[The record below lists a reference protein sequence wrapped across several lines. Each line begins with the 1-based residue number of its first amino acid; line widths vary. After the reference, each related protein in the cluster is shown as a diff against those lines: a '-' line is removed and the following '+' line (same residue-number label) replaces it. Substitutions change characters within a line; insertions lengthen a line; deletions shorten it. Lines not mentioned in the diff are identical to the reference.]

1 LLQVQQKVVLKND
14 AVPGEDVRHNQN
26 DSMTE
31 ILSVMKWPLIACLLL
46 PGILVYYGLHIIKR
60 EVIFVDL
67 ALAQVATLGTCV
79 CLFLGHD
86 ADDPHNFYWS
96 LGFTLAG
103 AALFTFMRPSKH
115 ARVPQEALIGIVYV
129 VAAAT
134 GILFLSKSPHGKEEL
149 QRTLVGDL
157 LTVTGPQIWK
167 TAALYAVIGAVH
179 YAFRKKFIALSFDH
193 ERAEQSGMRVRAW
206 DFLFYALFGLIVT
219 SFVQVG
225 GVLMVFSYLIVPAA
239 CGVYLARSLPA
250 QLLIGWLAATLASVG
265 GLYASFQLD
274 VPTGAAIV
282 CALGV
287 VLLGT
292 ALWAGLRR
300 RTAG

>member
-1 LLQVQQKVVLKND
+1 MDGTDALSWSQV
-14 AVPGEDVRHNQN
+14 
-26 DSMTE
+26 M
-31 ILSVMKWPLIACLLL
+31 SVMKWPLVACLLL

-79 CLFLGHD
+79 CLWLGHE
-86 ADDPHNFYWS
+86 ADDPHNFFWS

-103 AALFTFMRPSKH
+103 ALLFTFTRPSKK
-115 ARVPQEALIGIVYV
+115 ARVPQEALIGIIYV
-129 VAAAT
+129 VAAAA
-134 GILFLSKSPHGKEEL
+134 GILLLSKSPHGKEEL

-157 LTVTGPQIWK
+157 LTVTPPQIWK
-167 TAALYAVIGAVH
+167 TAALYAVIGLIH
-179 YAFRKKFIALSFDH
+179 FIFRKQFIKLSFDH
-193 ERAEQSGMRVRAW
+193 GRAEQGGFSVKLW

-239 CGVYLARSLPA
+239 SAAFLVKSLPM
-250 QLLIGWLAATLASVG
+250 QLLVGWLVATLGSIG
-265 GLYASFQLD
+265 GLYWSFHKDL
-274 VPTGAAIV
+274 PTGAAIV

-287 VLLGT
+287 GLLV
-292 ALWAGLRR
+292 AGVVSKLRR
-300 RTAG
+300 T

>member
-1 LLQVQQKVVLKND
+1 
-14 AVPGEDVRHNQN
+14 
-26 DSMTE
+26 MT
-31 ILSVMKWPLIACLLL
+31 WPLIACLVL

-79 CLFLGHD
+79 CLYLGHEP
-86 ADDPHNFYWS
+86 DDPHNFFWS

-103 AALFTFMRPSKH
+103 ALLFTFTRPSKH
-115 ARVPQEALIGIVYV
+115 ARVPQEALIGIIYV
-129 VAAAT
+129 VAAAA
-134 GILFLSKSPHGKEEL
+134 GILLLSKSPHGKEEL

-157 LTVTGPQIWK
+157 LTVTPQEIGK
-167 TAALYAVIGAVH
+167 TAALYAVIGVVH
-179 YAFRKKFIALSFDH
+179 FIFRKQFIKLSFDH
-193 ERAEQSGMRVRAW
+193 DHAAAGGLSVHFW

-239 CGVYLARSLPA
+239 CATFLVNSLVVR
-250 QLLIGWLAATLASVG
+250 LLVGWCVATLASVA
-265 GLYASFQLD
+265 GLYASFKLD
-274 VPTGAAIV
+274 VPTGAAVV

-287 VLLGT
+287 ALL
-292 ALWAGLRR
+292 LAGMLAKLRR
-300 RTAG
+300 KQTKPA

>member
-1 LLQVQQKVVLKND
+1 
-14 AVPGEDVRHNQN
+14 
-26 DSMTE
+26 MF
-31 ILSVMKWPLIACLLL
+31 SVMKWPLVACLVL
-46 PGILVYYGLHIIKR
+46 PGILVYYGLHIIRR

-79 CLFLGHD
+79 CLYLGHEP
-86 ADDPHNFYWS
+86 DDPHNYFWS

-103 AALFTFMRPSKH
+103 ALVFAFTRAGKRD
-115 ARVPQEALIGIVYV
+115 RVPQEALIGIIYV
-129 VAAAT
+129 VAAAA
-134 GILFLSKSPHGKEEL
+134 GILLLSKSPHGKEEL

-157 LTVTGPQIWK
+157 LTVTPQEIGR
-167 TAALYAVIGAVH
+167 TAALYAVIAVVH
-179 YAFRKKFIALSFDH
+179 FIFRRQFIKLSFEPDH
-193 ERAEQSGMRVRAW
+193 AERGGLNVRFW

-239 CGVYLARSLPA
+239 CGTYLAGSLGA
-250 QLLIGWLAATLASVG
+250 RLVIGWCVATLASG
-265 GLYASFQLD
+265 SGLYASYQLD

-287 VLLGT
+287 ALLAAAVGRMF
-292 ALWAGLRR
+292 GRGRR
-300 RTAG
+300 EVAASDKA

>member
-1 LLQVQQKVVLKND
+1 
-14 AVPGEDVRHNQN
+14 
-26 DSMTE
+26 
-31 ILSVMKWPLIACLLL
+31 MKWPLVACLLL
-46 PGILVYYGLHIIKR
+46 PGILVYYGLHIIRR

-79 CLFLGHD
+79 CLYLGHE
-86 ADDPHNFYWS
+86 ADDPHNYFWS

-103 AALFTFMRPSKH
+103 AALFTFTRAGKR
-115 ARVPQEALIGIVYV
+115 ARVPQEALIGIIYV
-129 VAAAT
+129 VAAAA
-134 GILFLSKSPHGKEEL
+134 GILLLSKSPHGKEEL

-157 LTVTGPQIWK
+157 LTVTPGDIGK
-167 TAALYAVIGAVH
+167 TAALYAIIAVVH
-179 YAFRKKFIALSFDH
+179 LIFRKQFIKLSFDH
-193 ERAEQSGMRVRAW
+193 DHAAAGGLAVHFW

-239 CGVYLARSLPA
+239 CGTYLATTLPA
-250 QLLIGWLAATLASVG
+250 RLAIGWVVATLASIA
-265 GLYASFQLD
+265 GLFASFRLD

-287 VLLGT
+287 ALLLAVVFT
-292 ALWAGLRR
+292 QLRTSKSR
-300 RTAG
+300 SAVPD

>member
-1 LLQVQQKVVLKND
+1 MNVEVPD
-14 AVPGEDVRHNQN
+14 ALTWAQI
-26 DSMTE
+26 M
-31 ILSVMKWPLIACLLL
+31 SVMKWPLVACLLL

-79 CLFLGHD
+79 CLYLGHE
-86 ADDPHNFYWS
+86 ADDPHNYFWS

-103 AALFTFMRPSKH
+103 ALLFTFTRPHKH
-115 ARVPQEALIGIVYV
+115 TRVPQEALIGIIYV
-129 VAAAT
+129 VAAAA
-134 GILFLSKSPHGKEEL
+134 GILLLSKSPHGKEEL

-157 LTVTGPQIWK
+157 LTVTPGQIWK
-167 TAALYAVIGAVH
+167 TTVLYAAIALTHVL
-179 YAFRKKFIALSFDH
+179 FRKQFIKLSFDH
-193 ERAEQSGMRVRAW
+193 EHAAGGGLSVHFW

-239 CGVYLARSLPA
+239 CGTYLVSSLPA
-250 QLLIGWLAATLASVG
+250 RLAVGWVVATLASMG
-265 GLYASFQLD
+265 GLYASFKLD

-282 CALGV
+282 CVLGAF
-287 VLLGT
+287 LLV
-292 ALWAGLRR
+292 AGVGAKCRR
-300 RTAG
+300 A

>member
-1 LLQVQQKVVLKND
+1 VNLEPND
-14 AVPGEDVRHNQN
+14 ALTLADI
-26 DSMTE
+26 M
-31 ILSVMKWPLIACLLL
+31 SVMKWPLVACLLL
-46 PGILVYYGLHIIKR
+46 PGILVYYGLHIIRR

-79 CLFLGHD
+79 CLFLGHE
-86 ADDPHNFYWS
+86 ADDPHNYLWS

-103 AALFTFMRPSKH
+103 ALVFTFTRPTRR

-129 VAAAT
+129 VAAAA
-134 GILFLSKSPHGKEEL
+134 GILLLSKSPHGKEEL

-157 LTVTGPQIWK
+157 LTVTWPEIWK
-167 TAALYAVIGAVH
+167 TAALYAVIGVVH
-179 YAFRKKFIALSFDH
+179 FIFRRQFIRLSFDH
-193 ERAEQSGMRVRAW
+193 ERAAASGISVHFW

-239 CGVYLARSLPA
+239 CGTYLANTLATRLA
-250 QLLIGWLAATLASVG
+250 IGWATATFCSVA
-265 GLYASFQLD
+265 GLYASFKLD

-282 CALGV
+282 CALGLA
-287 VLLGT
+287 LLLT
-292 ALWAGLRR
+292 PLAAQLRR
-300 RTAG
+300 AA